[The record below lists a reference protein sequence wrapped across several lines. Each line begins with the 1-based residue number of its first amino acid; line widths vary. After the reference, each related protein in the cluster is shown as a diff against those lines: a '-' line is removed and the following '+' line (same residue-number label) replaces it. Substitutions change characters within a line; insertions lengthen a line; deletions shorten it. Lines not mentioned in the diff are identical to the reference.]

1 MLGERSTTEL
11 LYLEA
16 LLTFYKSE
24 TSLVNNSEQPQTC
37 DSLTLVSHVAGI
49 TGLSSVQAEQEWAG
63 QMRGSRGSPSRQAP
77 SHEALVY
84 IDSGGGFGEVH
95 YISSFSFPGA
105 GSEGL
110 LV

>member
-1 MLGERSTTEL
+1 MFGERSTTEL
-11 LYLEA
+11 LYLES

-24 TSLVNNSEQPQTC
+24 TSSVNNSEQPQTC

-63 QMRGSRGSPSRQAP
+63 QMRGSCGSPSRQAL